1 MADSDVEPRP
11 ATAAGSIPQALAEQG
26 LINCAAYGAGRRVEI
41 ALEDAG
47 RTARQDNHFVW
58 IGLYEP
64 GEELLRQV
72 QEQFDLHDLA
82 VEDAHRAHQRPK
94 LEIYGDSLFLV
105 LHTAQLQQ
113 GRAAFGETH
122 IFAGQGYLVTVRHGA
137 SLSYQ
142 PVRRRLEGTP
152 LLLEHGESFVLY
164 ALMDFVVDNYFPII
178 DEIETEVERIE
189 DTVFRESNAQIDV
202 QRIYEL
208 RRDLLTLRRAM
219 APLCEVCTRLTRP
232 GMPVIEPDMHHYFRD
247 VHDHVLRIDESID
260 MLRELLT
267 SVFESSVMLSS
278 TRQNEVTKMLAAWAA
293 ILAVP
298 TAIAGIYGMN
308 FEFMPEL
315 KWEYGYF
322 VVCGLMAGL
331 CGFLFWRFKRT
342 GWL

>member
-1 MADSDVEPRP
+1 MNS
-11 ATAAGSIPQALAEQG
+11 L
-26 LINCAAYGAGRRVEI
+26 GAGRSRS
-41 ALEDAG
+41 LG
-47 RTARQDNHFVW
+47 T
-58 IGLYEP
+58 EP
-64 GEELLRQV
+64 RGEENGGLG
-72 QEQFDLHDLA
+72 A
-82 VEDAHRAHQRPK
+82 
-94 LEIYGDSLFLV
+94 
-105 LHTAQLQQ
+105 
-113 GRAAFGETH
+113 RAA
-122 IFAGQGYLVTVRHGA
+122 AGDGGRQHSPGPRRAGADQLRRLWRRPARRDRARRCRPHGPPGQPLRLDRALRARRGAAAPGPGAVRPARSRRGGRPQGA
-137 SLSYQ
+137 SAAEARDLRRLAIPGAAHGPAATGPRRVRRDAYLRRPGLSGDGAA
-142 PVRRRLEGTP
+142 RRLEGTP

-298 TAIAGIYGMN
+298 TAI
-308 FEFMPEL
+308 
-315 KWEYGYF
+315 
-322 VVCGLMAGL
+322 
-331 CGFLFWRFKRT
+331 
-342 GWL
+342 